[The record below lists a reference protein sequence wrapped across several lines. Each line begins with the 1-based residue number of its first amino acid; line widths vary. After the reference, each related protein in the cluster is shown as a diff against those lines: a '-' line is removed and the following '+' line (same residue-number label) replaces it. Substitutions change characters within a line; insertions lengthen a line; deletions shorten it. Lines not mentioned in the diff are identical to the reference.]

1 MTDMDQLLDEGGMLK
16 PEALMKL
23 REFLR
28 RNWLIKMS
36 IIDAHDDDMAI
47 DDLDEKQRAA
57 KK

>member
-1 MTDMDQLLDEGGMLK
+1 MDQLLDEGGMLK